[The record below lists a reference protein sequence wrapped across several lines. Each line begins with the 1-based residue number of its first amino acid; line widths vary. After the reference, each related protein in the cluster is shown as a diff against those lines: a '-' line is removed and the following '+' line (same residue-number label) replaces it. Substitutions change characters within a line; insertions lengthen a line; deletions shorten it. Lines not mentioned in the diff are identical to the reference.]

1 MMKRMI
7 ATGAMALCLFG
18 CQSGAEYQADMNASL
33 NARLE
38 AYNGKS
44 MAEFMGRTGMLPLS
58 TYDVS
63 EGRVFVFRTDPV
75 YMSLPATHVTPAVTR
90 SAQCQLLIRA
100 VPVGTGQGADSW
112 KIMGTE
118 RTGPCNNLPV

>member
-1 MMKRMI
+1 MKRMI
-7 ATGAMALCLFG
+7 TVGAVALALAG
-18 CQSGAEYQADMNASL
+18 CQTGDEYQAGIDASL

-38 AYNGKS
+38 ANNGKS

-75 YMSLPATHVTPAVTR
+75 YMTLPATHVTPAITR
-90 SAQCQLLIRA
+90 SAQCQLLVRA
-100 VPVGTGQGADSW
+100 VPVGSGQGADNW
-112 KIMGTE
+112 KIVGTE